1 MDARSEV
8 TNRILTAMAG
18 IIPAAAMDQLETAV
32 LQSLEDYEIQE
43 RSTEIVVRDGTAE
56 GLLRKYL
63 ATKRIE
69 GKSENTI
76 RHYER
81 ILQGFLL
88 KLDRR
93 LYEVGTFDLR
103 LYLSLYKEERGVSN
117 RTLENIR
124 KCLSSF
130 FSWLANE
137 GFIPRNPCRGL
148 KNIKYDKVMR
158 KPFSSEELEKIK
170 NACRTTRDLA
180 LVGFLQSTGCRVSEV
195 VSVDAADINFKTRE
209 LVVYGKGGKE
219 RTVYLTDVAAMYL
232 WEYLASRKDASPAL
246 FPGRGSQRIKKN
258 AIEAIVRKIGQ
269 RAGVDT
275 VHPHR
280 FRRTLAT
287 SMIDRGASLLDVQ
300 RILGHED
307 IRTTQVYVYTSQG
320 NVKAAFERY
329 AA

>member
-1 MDARSEV
+1 M
-8 TNRILTAMAG
+8 
-18 IIPAAAMDQLETAV
+18 
-32 LQSLEDYEIQE
+32 
-43 RSTEIVVRDGTAE
+43 
-56 GLLRKYL
+56 
-63 ATKRIE
+63 
-69 GKSENTI
+69 
-76 RHYER
+76 
-81 ILQGFLL
+81 
-88 KLDRR
+88 
-93 LYEVGTFDLR
+93 
-103 LYLSLYKEERGVSN
+103 
-117 RTLENIR
+117 
-124 KCLSSF
+124 
-130 FSWLANE
+130 
-137 GFIPRNPCRGL
+137 
-148 KNIKYDKVMR
+148 
-158 KPFSSEELEKIK
+158 EKIK
-170 NACRTTRDLA
+170 NACRTPRELA

-195 VSVDAADINFKTRE
+195 VSVDTADVNFKTRE

-232 WEYLASRKDASPAL
+232 WEYLTSRKDASPAL
-246 FPGRGSQRIKKN
+246 FQGRGSQRIKKN
-258 AIEAIVRKIGQ
+258 AIEDIVRKIGQ